1 MTIDMT
7 LDFSLPLLSL
17 RWIVIWKRHFYVWW
31 KVLLPSLL
39 ANFGEP
45 LLYLLALGY
54 GLGGFIGPL
63 QGMDYLAFLATGIMC
78 SSAMNTATFEGM
90 YAAFTRLA
98 MQRTWDAMLAAPLT
112 LDDIVIGEIIW
123 CATRSVVSCAAIFV
137 VAAFLGAILWSS
149 FVPVMLLVFLIG
161 FCFGAMALVVTAFA
175 KNYDFFL
182 YYFTLVVT
190 PLMLLSGIFFPLDSM
205 PPWIQWAA
213 QSLPLAHAVEIA
225 RPLMTGASVN
235 NLMLHLGVIFVYG
248 AVATYLSTVLL
259 RRRMLV

>member
-1 MTIDMT
+1 MT
-7 LDFSLPLLSL
+7 LDYSLPSMSL

-31 KVLLPSLL
+31 KVLGPSIL

-54 GLGGFIGPL
+54 GLGVFVGEV
-63 QGMDYLAFLATGIMC
+63 QGMTYMAFLATGIMC

-98 MQRTWDAMLAAPLT
+98 MQRTWDAMLAAPLN

-137 VAAFLGAILWSS
+137 VAGFLDAAVWSS
-149 FVPVMLLVFLIG
+149 FIPVMLLVFLIG

-190 PLMLLSGIFFPLDSM
+190 PLMLLSGVFFPLDTM
-205 PPWIQWAA
+205 PQWLILGA
-213 QSLPLAHAVEIA
+213 QALPLSHAVQIA
-225 RPLMTGASVN
+225 RPLMTGAPIDQ
-235 NLMLHLGVIFVYG
+235 LFVHVAVLLFYG
-248 AVATYLSTVLL
+248 LFATYWAVVLL

>member
-1 MTIDMT
+1 MP
-7 LDFSLPLLSL
+7 LDFSPPSLSL
-17 RWIVIWKRHFYVWW
+17 RWIVVWKRHFYVWW
-31 KVLLPSLL
+31 KVLGPSLL

-54 GLGGFIGPL
+54 GLGGMVGPV
-63 QGMDYLAFLATGIMC
+63 QGMDYMAFLATGIIC
-78 SSAMNTATFEGM
+78 SNAMNTATLEGM

-112 LDDIVIGEIIW
+112 LDDIVSGEIIW

-137 VAAFLGAILWSS
+137 VAVFLSPVQWSA
-149 FVPVMLLVFLIG
+149 FVPVMFLVFITG
-161 FCFGAMALVVTAFA
+161 FCFGAMALIVTAFA

-182 YYFTLVVT
+182 YYFTLVIT
-190 PLMLLSGIFFPLDSM
+190 PLMLLSGVFFPLDAM

-213 QSLPLAHAVEIA
+213 QVLPLSHAVDIA
-225 RPLMTGASVN
+225 RPLMTGTPLDNA
-235 NLMLHLGVIFVYG
+235 LLHIGVIVAYG
-248 AVATYLSTVLL
+248 VTAAYLAIVLL

>member
-1 MTIDMT
+1 MT
-7 LDFSLPLLSL
+7 LDFSPPILSL
-17 RWIVIWKRHFYVWW
+17 RWIVVWKRHFYVWW
-31 KVLLPSLL
+31 KVLGPSLL
-39 ANFGEP
+39 GNFGEP

-54 GLGGFIGPL
+54 GLGGMVGPV
-63 QGMDYLAFLATGIMC
+63 QGMDYMTFLATGIIC

-112 LDDIVIGEIIW
+112 LDDIVVGEIMW

-137 VAAFLGAILWSS
+137 VAALLSAVQWGA
-149 FVPVMLLVFLIG
+149 FVPVMALVFIIG
-161 FCFGAMALVVTAFA
+161 FCFGSMALVITAFA

-190 PLMLLSGIFFPLDSM
+190 PLMLLSGVFFPLDTM
-205 PPWIQWAA
+205 PSWIQWAA
-213 QSLPLAHAVEIA
+213 QVLPLSHAVNIA
-225 RPLMTGASVN
+225 RPLMMGMPLTG
-235 NLMLHLGVIFVYG
+235 LLLHIGVIVAYG
-248 AVATYLSTVLL
+248 VFATYIAIVLM